1 MAKNNGVKDNKRAEK
16 AKTATQ
22 TKNKRTSIEKKC
34 DWKGVFEN
42 VTYSSGPGDNIYV
55 FGQNLYV
62 SKKDPTRCF

>member
-1 MAKNNGVKDNKRAEK
+1 MAKNDGVKDNKKAEK
-16 AKTATQ
+16 AKTATH

-55 FGQNLYV
+55 FG
-62 SKKDPTRCF
+62 